1 MGRQVNHMIIVFTA
15 LIGLVVIM
23 IVTIM
28 NGDYSDLR
36 RELYFRD
43 HSKLSFGYFLGY
55 LPTEY
60 HEQYI
65 EKVIDASE
73 NYELISIT
81 QRKIHNGLRHYALL
95 KSMKGQCD
103 EKFLIDSDSMSLH
116 FHDRSNWLT
125 SIVNIKLL
133 NIYLKDKN
141 IEKRNEI
148 IESFLLLISGFGE
161 LQYLPIKDEQSLN
174 DFFNENE
181 DHGFLNIHHE
191 NDFNVD
197 FENNNYYEFLNW
209 GVFEIRIEIENG
221 QITTIDDR
229 NIFLYAT
236 L

>member
-15 LIGLVVIM
+15 LLGLVVVM

-28 NGDYSDLR
+28 KGDYSDLR
-36 RELYFRD
+36 REIYFRH

-55 LPTEY
+55 LPSEY
-60 HEQYI
+60 YQQYI
-65 EKVIDASE
+65 EKVIDATE
-73 NYELISIT
+73 NYELIGIAH
-81 QRKIHNGLRHYALL
+81 REKHNGLRHYALL
-95 KSMKGQCD
+95 KSKTGQWD
-103 EKFLIDSDSMSLH
+103 EKFLVDSDSMSLH

-125 SIVNIKLL
+125 SIVNIKFL

-141 IEKRNEI
+141 IGKRNEI
-148 IESFLLLISGFGE
+148 IESFILLISGFGE

-181 DHGFLNIHHE
+181 DYGFLNIHHE
-191 NDFNVD
+191 NDFNVN

-221 QITTIDDR
+221 QITTIADR